1 MAKKRESCTPDAR
14 GTPWKGRLRSHH
26 PALPTSP
33 SLLPSSSAK
42 NQKKKREQEAQSFK
56 RRAAPKKAKDT
67 GKCGSRS
74 QDAAEKPLLPAPP
87 RRSPRLA
94 GNPPALVDGVC
105 KESMVRGKQSAI
117 VPFRRSLRL
126 RHNQNSQNAF
136 SMDQNHE
143 SSSRRS
149 QKNTVVKL
157 SMRMVSHKDS
167 QKIFCQDSQGI
178 PPRIRVP
185 DLSCKKTQKE
195 ELNSNCCEKLARKRK
210 RGTEE
215 RMSSSKR
222 QSHKDPK
229 SLSLKCQE
237 STPTNKPRNTSHKK
251 GENNSSSMPQPK
263 FCDGRLM
270 NAERNNKELN
280 GSERRETQCGL
291 NNWTEEQDMALRK
304 AYFTARPSPNFW
316 KKVSKMVPGKSAEEC
331 LSRVHADLSTP
342 TPIAPRPR
350 TSKMKFSP
358 LGHFTLSDPKH
369 PNVLE
374 PSFRRRTAKQKSLA
388 AQKTVRHLLKKQCLT
403 DQTQE
408 ADHFSIFET
417 SPTVLPVEFSFED
430 SPGTPNSSGKK
441 LLARLETV
449 KNVGINPAEPS
460 PAVLKPIKN
469 VILHEKYVDRL
480 SRREGTT
487 RPRKKAAGSKAL
499 DSVKT
504 QQAGG
509 VKAARNALITEAT
522 DFISHFKKMQA
533 NPLAH
538 VVEDDED
545 DEIDGIECDTSNH

>member
-26 PALPTSP
+26 VTPPTSP
-33 SLLPSSSAK
+33 SLRPSSSTK
-42 NQKKKREQEAQSFK
+42 NQKKRGQEAQSFNK
-56 RRAAPKKAKDT
+56 QGAPKNAKNT
-67 GKCGSRS
+67 GKCSS
-74 QDAAEKPLLPAPP
+74 HSEDTEEKRQLPAPR

-94 GNPPALVDGVC
+94 GKPPALVDGVC

-117 VPFRRSLRL
+117 VPFRRSLWL
-126 RHNQNSQNAF
+126 RRNQNSQNAF

-149 QKNTVVKL
+149 QRNTVVKL

-167 QKIFCQDSQGI
+167 QKLFCQDYQGI

-195 ELNSNCCEKLARKRK
+195 ELNSNCCDKPARKRK
-210 RGTEE
+210 RGTEG
-215 RMSSSKR
+215 RMSLSKR

-237 STPTNKPRNTSHKK
+237 STPTNKPGNTSHKK
-251 GENNSSSMPQPK
+251 SENNSSSMSQPK

-350 TSKMKFSP
+350 TSQMKFSP

-388 AQKTVRHLLKKQCLT
+388 AQKTVRHLLKRQCLT

-441 LLARLETV
+441 LLVRLETV
-449 KNVGINPAEPS
+449 KSVGINPAEPS

-487 RPRKKAAGSKAL
+487 RPHKKAAGCKAL

-533 NPLAH
+533 NPLVH

-545 DEIDGIECDTSNH
+545 DEIDEIMKNKAGQ

>member
-1 MAKKRESCTPDAR
+1 MPTKQNLVLPYQLSCSCAYFLISTLDWLDPYACPILILMVI
-14 GTPWKGRLRSHH
+14 GMLKSFYVPFM
-26 PALPTSP
+26 
-33 SLLPSSSAK
+33 SS
-42 NQKKKREQEAQSFK
+42 
-56 RRAAPKKAKDT
+56 
-67 GKCGSRS
+67 
-74 QDAAEKPLLPAPP
+74 EKQCC
-87 RRSPRLA
+87 
-94 GNPPALVDGVC
+94 DFYYFQ
-105 KESMVRGKQSAI
+105 ESMVRGKQSAI

-126 RHNQNSQNAF
+126 CHNQNSQNAF

-316 KKVSKMVPGKSAEEC
+316 KKVSKMVLPILLFCCFSA
-331 LSRVHADLSTP
+331 
-342 TPIAPRPR
+342 
-350 TSKMKFSP
+350 
-358 LGHFTLSDPKH
+358 
-369 PNVLE
+369 
-374 PSFRRRTAKQKSLA
+374 
-388 AQKTVRHLLKKQCLT
+388 
-403 DQTQE
+403 
-408 ADHFSIFET
+408 SIIY
-417 SPTVLPVEFSFED
+417 L
-430 SPGTPNSSGKK
+430 
-441 LLARLETV
+441 
-449 KNVGINPAEPS
+449 
-460 PAVLKPIKN
+460 
-469 VILHEKYVDRL
+469 
-480 SRREGTT
+480 
-487 RPRKKAAGSKAL
+487 
-499 DSVKT
+499 
-504 QQAGG
+504 
-509 VKAARNALITEAT
+509 
-522 DFISHFKKMQA
+522 
-533 NPLAH
+533 
-538 VVEDDED
+538 
-545 DEIDGIECDTSNH
+545 